1 MQPGEARE
9 HQEYEEITKEAQE
22 KDESEGDG
30 NGGVT
35 RPGQRVTGGLCRRA
49 VTGAEVVAVLEE
61 ICHGGLDIPGSY
73 FYKYYI

>member
-9 HQEYEEITKEAQE
+9 HQEYEEVTKEAQDE
-22 KDESEGDG
+22 DESEGDG

-35 RPGQRVTGGLCRRA
+35 RPGQRVTGGLCRGA

-61 ICHGGLDIPGSY
+61 IYHGGLDITGG
-73 FYKYYI
+73 FYK